1 MRVALRWPITQK
13 QGSVFSWDV
22 VLMATSVVVLVFLI
36 SVPLLMTFFNAFR
49 GPSDFL
55 PFERQARYTL
65 ENFTLAYS
73 GTQTTKIYVDTAVF
87 AVLSVALGFV
97 VGVAL
102 AWLVERTDIPFRNG
116 IFVLVLVPIMVPPIN
131 AAVAWIFM
139 LGQRN
144 GLFNVFI
151 RSVLGLEGTGPFDIF
166 TLYGMV
172 IVQGLG
178 MATIM
183 FLLMSASLRSM
194 DPALE
199 EASGVSGASPWKTFL
214 RVTLPIL
221 TPSILS
227 VLILGF
233 IFAIESFE
241 IPLVLGL
248 GARKSVF
255 ASAMFWALSPA
266 AGLPRYGEVAALAL
280 SFLSFTYI
288 LFYIYARVTRNAARY
303 ATVTGKG
310 YRARRIA
317 LGRWKWPALAFI
329 VVYGLFQVVFP
340 MLILVW
346 ASFLTR
352 FEVPSFAA
360 LGELSLEPYRRLLE
374 DSQFALALRNSFV
387 VALGSALL
395 VTFVSAM
402 VAWVVVRTNVFGKRL
417 LDFIASSS
425 VAIPGVIAGLSF
437 VIFYLTVNKWVP
449 LYGTVWVLVLAYAY
463 RLAVAYRTN
472 VAGLTQ
478 ISKELEEASHAS
490 GATGI
495 TTFRR
500 VLIPLL
506 APSLS
511 VGFMLIFF
519 LGFRDFTLALLLSGK
534 NNIVLS
540 VLLWRRITGNDLGE
554 AAALSVITVGMLVV
568 MAVLLRSVI
577 LKRLRGGL

>member
-1 MRVALRWPITQK
+1 MRVALRWPATGK
-13 QGSVFSWDV
+13 QGRAFSGDV
-22 VLMATSVVVLVFLI
+22 LLMVTSVVLLVFLI
-36 SVPLLMTFFNAFR
+36 SVPLLMTFYNAFR

-55 PFERQARYTL
+55 PFERQARFTL
-65 ENFTLAYS
+65 ENFTLAYGGS
-73 GTQTTKIYVDTAVF
+73 QTVKVYVDTAVF
-87 AVLSVALGFV
+87 AVLSVSLAFV
-97 VGVAL
+97 VGVSM
-102 AWLVERTDIPFRNG
+102 AWLVERTDLPFRNG
-116 IFVLVLVPIMVPPIN
+116 TYVLALVPIMVPPIN

-139 LGQRN
+139 LGQSN
-144 GLFNVFI
+144 GVLNVLI
-151 RSVLGLEGTGPFDIF
+151 RGALGLEGTGPFDIF

-178 MATIM
+178 LATIM

-199 EASGVSGASPWKTFL
+199 EASGASGASPWETFR
-214 RVTLPIL
+214 RVTVPIL

-255 ASAMFWALSPA
+255 ASAMFWSLSPA

-280 SFLSFTYI
+280 SFLSLTYL
-288 LFYIYARVTRNAARY
+288 LFYVYARVTRNAARY

-310 YRARRIA
+310 FRARRIA

-329 VVYGLFQVVFP
+329 AAYGLFQVVFP
-340 MLILVW
+340 VLILAW

-352 FEVPSFAA
+352 FEVPSLSA
-360 LGELSLEPYRRLLE
+360 LGDMSLDPYRRVI
-374 DSQFALALRNSFV
+374 SNRQFSLALRNSYV
-387 VALGSALL
+387 VAFGSALL

-402 VAWVVVRTNVFGKRL
+402 VAWVVVRTNVFGKRV

-463 RLAVAYRTN
+463 RMAVAYRTN

-490 GATGI
+490 GATGM

-519 LGFRDFTLALLLSGK
+519 LGFRDFTLALLLGAK
-534 NNIVLS
+534 DNIVLS
-540 VLLWRRITGNDLGE
+540 VLLWRYIVGNDLGE
-554 AAALSVITVGMLVV
+554 AAALSVITMGMLML
-568 MAVLLRSVI
+568 MAILLRGVI